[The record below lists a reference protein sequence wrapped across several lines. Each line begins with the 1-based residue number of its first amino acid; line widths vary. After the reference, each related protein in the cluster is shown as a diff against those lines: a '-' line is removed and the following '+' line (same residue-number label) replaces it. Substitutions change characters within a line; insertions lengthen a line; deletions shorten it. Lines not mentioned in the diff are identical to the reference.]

1 MIRERCQKAA
11 LLAKFLK
18 MRQTRMRRR
27 FGMTGTVNRVLGVM
41 ILTVAFA
48 AMGSAENPK
57 KKANS
62 DIENIGNRDI
72 NKGSI
77 NFISL
82 NKEIEM
88 GRELARQVEEQSK

>member
-1 MIRERCQKAA
+1 
-11 LLAKFLK
+11 
-18 MRQTRMRRR
+18 
-27 FGMTGTVNRVLGVM
+27 MTGTVNRVLGVM
-41 ILTVAFA
+41 TLAVAFA
-48 AMGSAENPK
+48 AMGSAENTK

-82 NKEIEM
+82 NKEIWLK
-88 GRELARQVEEQSK
+88 GFPSRSTFSTSQTPATIATAVPYSCPA